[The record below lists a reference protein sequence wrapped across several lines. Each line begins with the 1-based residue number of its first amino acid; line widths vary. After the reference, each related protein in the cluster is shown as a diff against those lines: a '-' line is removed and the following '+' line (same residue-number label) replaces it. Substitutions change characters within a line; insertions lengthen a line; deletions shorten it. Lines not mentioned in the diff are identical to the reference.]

1 MIKPDDIQKH
11 TAEFFTSDPDFV
23 LWCLDPERAQDG
35 YWCDYTE
42 RHPQD
47 LVEFERAV
55 SLVRRVGKT
64 HPALPSVEKQLLLD
78 RILTDYYARR
88 RFAAPPRRRNRTALF
103 AAAAVLVAGIV
114 AALFWCADFTDSG
127 LPSAEA
133 YENITLV
140 TREGSREVYDD
151 IARISLTPKGKILID
166 GKENEGMKAD
176 RRTPRQEVRVHTSEL
191 VVPKGKRAHLQL
203 SDGTRVWIN
212 SASVLRFPSAF
223 GDTRDV
229 FVEGEAYFE
238 VAKDANRP
246 FIVHTDH
253 FATRVLGTSFDVT
266 TAPRADGSS
275 AVVLVEGSVAIDVAN
290 GESVTLNPSERFSMK
305 DGCYSVYEVDPYK
318 YISWKD
324 GLLFFASNTLFEV
337 LQKVAAFYKIEITC
351 SGGDREPEV
360 YRQADPVR
368 RPGRYARRALRHLP
382 DRLRP
387 GTRRLGGGETCP
399 RRLPRCRISL
409 TTNFLS

>member
-1 MIKPDDIQKH
+1 MIKPDDIKKH

-35 YWCDYTE
+35 YWCGYTE

-78 RILTDYYARR
+78 RILTDHYARR
-88 RFAAPPRRRNRTALF
+88 RVAAPPRRRNRTALC
-103 AAAAVLVAGIV
+103 AAASLLVAGVV
-114 AALFWCADFTDSG
+114 AALFWSADFTGSG

-151 IARISLTPKGKILID
+151 IARISLTPKGEILID
-166 GKENEGMKAD
+166 GKENEGAETD

-223 GDTRDV
+223 GDKRDV

-246 FIVHTDH
+246 FI
-253 FATRVLGTSFDVT
+253 
-266 TAPRADGSS
+266 
-275 AVVLVEGSVAIDVAN
+275 VLVEGSVAIDVAN

-305 DGCYSVYEVDPYK
+305 DGSYSVYEVDPYK

-324 GLLFFASNTLFEV
+324 GLLFFTSNTLFEV

-351 SGGDREPEV
+351 SGEIGSRKCTGKLILFDDLDGTLDVLSDIFRIAYVRGPDGSVAVRPAPDDCADAV
-360 YRQADPVR
+360 YR
-368 RPGRYARRALRHLP
+368 
-382 DRLRP
+382 
-387 GTRRLGGGETCP
+387 
-399 RRLPRCRISL
+399 
-409 TTNFLS
+409 

>member
-1 MIKPDDIQKH
+1 M
-11 TAEFFTSDPDFV
+11 
-23 LWCLDPERAQDG
+23 
-35 YWCDYTE
+35 
-42 RHPQD
+42 
-47 LVEFERAV
+47 
-55 SLVRRVGKT
+55 
-64 HPALPSVEKQLLLD
+64 
-78 RILTDYYARR
+78 
-88 RFAAPPRRRNRTALF
+88 
-103 AAAAVLVAGIV
+103 
-114 AALFWCADFTDSG
+114 
-127 LPSAEA
+127 
-133 YENITLV
+133 

-151 IARISLTPKGKILID
+151 IARISLTPKGEILID
-166 GKENEGMKAD
+166 GKENEGAETD

-305 DGCYSVYEVDPYK
+305 DGSYSVYVE
-318 YISWKD
+318 WK
-324 GLLFFASNTLFEV
+324 
-337 LQKVAAFYKIEITC
+337 
-351 SGGDREPEV
+351 
-360 YRQADPVR
+360 R
-368 RPGRYARRALRHLP
+368 RWYV
-382 DRLRP
+382 
-387 GTRRLGGGETCP
+387 
-399 RRLPRCRISL
+399 
-409 TTNFLS
+409 TTIAIPLM

>member
-1 MIKPDDIQKH
+1 MPII
-11 TAEFFTSDPDFV
+11 
-23 LWCLDPERAQDG
+23 
-35 YWCDYTE
+35 
-42 RHPQD
+42 
-47 LVEFERAV
+47 
-55 SLVRRVGKT
+55 
-64 HPALPSVEKQLLLD
+64 
-78 RILTDYYARR
+78 
-88 RFAAPPRRRNRTALF
+88 FAAPPRRRNRAALF
-103 AAAAVLVAGIV
+103 AAASLLVAGVV
-114 AALFWCADFTDSG
+114 AALFWSADFTGSG

-151 IARISLTPKGKILID
+151 IARISLTPKGEILID
-166 GKENEGMKAD
+166 GKENEGAETD

-305 DGCYSVYEVDPYK
+305 DGSYSVYEVDPYK

-324 GLLFFASNTLFEV
+324 GLLFFTSNTLFEV

-351 SGGDREPEV
+351 SGEIGSRKCTGKLILFDDLDGTLDVLSDIFRIAYVRGPDGSVAVRPAPDDCADAV
-360 YRQADPVR
+360 YR
-368 RPGRYARRALRHLP
+368 
-382 DRLRP
+382 
-387 GTRRLGGGETCP
+387 
-399 RRLPRCRISL
+399 
-409 TTNFLS
+409 

>member
-1 MIKPDDIQKH
+1 MIKPDDIKKH

-35 YWCDYTE
+35 YWCGYTE

-78 RILTDYYARR
+78 RILTDHYARC
-88 RFAAPPRRRNRTALF
+88 RFAAPPRRRNRAALF
-103 AAAAVLVAGIV
+103 AAASLLVAGVV
-114 AALFWCADFTDSG
+114 AALFWSADFTGSG

-151 IARISLTPKGKILID
+151 IVRISLTPKGEILID
-166 GKENEGMKAD
+166 GKENEGAETD

-229 FVEGEAYFE
+229 FV
-238 VAKDANRP
+238 
-246 FIVHTDH
+246 
-253 FATRVLGTSFDVT
+253 
-266 TAPRADGSS
+266 
-275 AVVLVEGSVAIDVAN
+275 
-290 GESVTLNPSERFSMK
+290 
-305 DGCYSVYEVDPYK
+305 
-318 YISWKD
+318 
-324 GLLFFASNTLFEV
+324 
-337 LQKVAAFYKIEITC
+337 
-351 SGGDREPEV
+351 
-360 YRQADPVR
+360 
-368 RPGRYARRALRHLP
+368 GRGAGR
-382 DRLRP
+382 RLRGHRRGQRRIGDAESF
-387 GTRRLGGGETCP
+387 GTLLDEGRQLFGLRG
-399 RRLPRCRISL
+399 RSL
-409 TTNFLS
+409 

>member
-1 MIKPDDIQKH
+1 MIKPDDIKKH

-35 YWCDYTE
+35 YWCGYTE

-78 RILTDYYARR
+78 RILTDHYARC

-103 AAAAVLVAGIV
+103 AAASLLVAGVV
-114 AALFWCADFTDSG
+114 AALFWSADFTGSG

-151 IARISLTPKGKILID
+151 IARISLTPKGEILID
-166 GKENEGMKAD
+166 GKENEGAETD

-212 SASVLRFPSAF
+212 SASVAPFPV
-223 GDTRDV
+223 G
-229 FVEGEAYFE
+229 
-238 VAKDANRP
+238 
-246 FIVHTDH
+246 
-253 FATRVLGTSFDVT
+253 
-266 TAPRADGSS
+266 
-275 AVVLVEGSVAIDVAN
+275 
-290 GESVTLNPSERFSMK
+290 
-305 DGCYSVYEVDPYK
+305 
-318 YISWKD
+318 
-324 GLLFFASNTLFEV
+324 
-337 LQKVAAFYKIEITC
+337 
-351 SGGDREPEV
+351 
-360 YRQADPVR
+360 VR
-368 RPGRYARRALRHLP
+368 
-382 DRLRP
+382 
-387 GTRRLGGGETCP
+387 
-399 RRLPRCRISL
+399 
-409 TTNFLS
+409 

>member
-23 LWCLDPERAQDG
+23 LWCLDPERGQDG
-35 YWCDYTE
+35 YWNNYTE

-47 LVEFERAV
+47 LAEFGRAV
-55 SLVRRVGKT
+55 SLVRHVGKN
-64 HPALPSVEKQLLLD
+64 HSVLPAGEKQVLLD

-88 RFAAPPRRRNRTALF
+88 RFAARPRRRYRTAI
-103 AAAAVLVAGIV
+103 AAAVLVVGV
-114 AALFWCADFTDSG
+114 ATVLFWRLDLSESR

-133 YENITLV
+133 YENITLE
-140 TREGSREVYDD
+140 TRDGKREVYDD

-166 GKENEGMKAD
+166 GKESKKGKAD
-176 RRTPRQEVRVHTSEL
+176 RKQNREGVRVHTSEL
-191 VVPKGKRAHLQL
+191 VVPKGKRAYLQL

-212 SASVLRFPSAF
+212 SASVLRFPTTF

-238 VAKDANRP
+238 VAKDAARP

-266 TAPRADGSS
+266 TTPRAGGSS

-305 DGCYSVYEVDPYK
+305 DGSYSVYEVDPYK

-324 GLLFFASNTLFEV
+324 GLLFFTSNTLIEV
-337 LQKVAAFYKIEITC
+337 LQKVAAFYKTEISC
-351 SGGDREPEV
+351 SGDIGS
-360 YRQADPVR
+360 R
-368 RPGRYARRALRHLP
+368 RCTGKLILF
-382 DRLRP
+382 DD
-387 GTRRLGGGETCP
+387 LGGT
-399 RRLPRCRISL
+399 LDV
-409 TTNFLS
+409 LSDIFQITYTRQEDGSVVIRPAPDDGPDTSYR

>member
-1 MIKPDDIQKH
+1 MIKPDDIKKH

-35 YWCDYTE
+35 YWCGYTE

-47 LVEFERAV
+47 LLEFERAV

-78 RILTDYYARR
+78 RILTDHYARR

-103 AAAAVLVAGIV
+103 AAASLLVAGVV
-114 AALFWCADFTDSG
+114 AALFWSADFTGSG

-151 IARISLTPKGKILID
+151 IARISLTPKGEILID
-166 GKENEGMKAD
+166 GKENEGAETD

-266 TAPRADGSS
+266 TAPRGR
-275 AVVLVEGSVAIDVAN
+275 
-290 GESVTLNPSERFSMK
+290 RF
-305 DGCYSVYEVDPYK
+305 V
-318 YISWKD
+318 
-324 GLLFFASNTLFEV
+324 
-337 LQKVAAFYKIEITC
+337 
-351 SGGDREPEV
+351 
-360 YRQADPVR
+360 
-368 RPGRYARRALRHLP
+368 GRGAGR
-382 DRLRP
+382 RLRGHRRGQRRIGDAESF
-387 GTRRLGGGETCP
+387 GTLLDEGRQLFGLRG
-399 RRLPRCRISL
+399 RSL
-409 TTNFLS
+409 